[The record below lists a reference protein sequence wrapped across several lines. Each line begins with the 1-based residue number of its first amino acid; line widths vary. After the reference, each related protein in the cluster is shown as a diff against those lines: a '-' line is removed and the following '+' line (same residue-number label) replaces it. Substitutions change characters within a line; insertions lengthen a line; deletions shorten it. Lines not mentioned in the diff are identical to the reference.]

1 MASSFGPIRLASRA
15 LAFAQATC
23 STLARPNWGG
33 PRFVLIDLRGSR
45 RPRLG
50 RPAPP
55 GAPLAFKKPGV
66 WPQSGSARGQ
76 SWDLA
81 TARMC
86 GASARRPCAR
96 PGGIGMAR
104 KGGQAAGKAPI
115 LASRP
120 SFDGYSRTFREPPSR
135 PTWGN
140 ALTCGNADGR
150 PRSTR
155 GVAESIRITEKT
167 AGAGVHKPIDRV
179 TAGPCPTIPF
189 PRPATLGLRTM
200 TDATI
205 PTESGIKVSVP

>member
-1 MASSFGPIRLASRA
+1 MAAERIRTGPILGLGDSAHVRR
-15 LAFAQATC
+15 F
-23 STLARPNWGG
+23 RPEAM
-33 PRFVLIDLRGSR
+33 
-45 RPRLG
+45 
-50 RPAPP
+50 RPA
-55 GAPLAFKKPGV
+55 
-66 WPQSGSARGQ
+66 
-76 SWDLA
+76 
-81 TARMC
+81 
-86 GASARRPCAR
+86 RRDR
-96 PGGIGMAR
+96 DGT

-120 SFDGYSRTFREPPSR
+120 SFDGYSRTFREPLSR
-135 PTWGN
+135 PRSGN
-140 ALTCGNADGR
+140 ALTCGNVGGR

-205 PTESGIKVSVP
+205 PTESGIKVSVPWRRLPYVLRIMVSPA